1 MTDGQSPAGERTL
14 CALEGRP
21 AHESMKV
28 SDIGDFHGYIH

>member
-1 MTDGQSPAGERTL
+1 MTDRQHPAGTRTL
-14 CALEGRP
+14 RPLEGRP